1 MAAILEKFLNNRYAP
16 YLFGL
21 IGWIVMWNI
30 NGQLS
35 FLQKTMGVNFVFL
48 PAGIRTLS
56 VFIFGYRGAIGVFI
70 GNVITNYFYY
80 AGDQSISQLSFIGLC
95 FISAFSGYAMMVYV
109 CKRQNILASLDNL
122 TPSNILYI
130 VISQGLLSATLHEII
145 YYAENLDDARSL
157 SMSWLIID
165 WLAILTGDIIGSMIL
180 MLCFAA
186 LFAKTNR
193 N

>member
-1 MAAILEKFLNNRYAP
+1 
-16 YLFGL
+16 
-21 IGWIVMWNI
+21 
-30 NGQLS
+30 
-35 FLQKTMGVNFVFL
+35 
-48 PAGIRTLS
+48 
-56 VFIFGYRGAIGVFI
+56 
-70 GNVITNYFYY
+70 
-80 AGDQSISQLSFIGLC
+80 
-95 FISAFSGYAMMVYV
+95 MMVYV

-186 LFAKTNR
+186 LFAKINR

>member
-70 GNVITNYFYY
+70 GNVITNYSQ
-80 AGDQSISQLSFIGLC
+80 AISQFHSCHLLACVSFPP
-95 FISAFSGYAMMVYV
+95 FQAM
-109 CKRQNILASLDNL
+109 
-122 TPSNILYI
+122 P
-130 VISQGLLSATLHEII
+130 
-145 YYAENLDDARSL
+145 
-157 SMSWLIID
+157 
-165 WLAILTGDIIGSMIL
+165 
-180 MLCFAA
+180 
-186 LFAKTNR
+186 
-193 N
+193 